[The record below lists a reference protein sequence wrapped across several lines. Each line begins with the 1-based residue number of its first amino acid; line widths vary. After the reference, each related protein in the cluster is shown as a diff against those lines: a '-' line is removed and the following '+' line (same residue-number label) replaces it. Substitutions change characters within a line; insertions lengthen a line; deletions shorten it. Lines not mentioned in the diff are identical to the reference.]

1 MPRTP
6 TRRAGRRQVTDETSA
21 ETEKE
26 SGEETGASE
35 NEWVIFILK
44 HREFKNSV
52 CKMDG
57 IVYSVI

>member
-1 MPRTP
+1 MKSVTILLAANANAAVRS
-6 TRRAGRRQVTDETSA
+6 AGSIL
-21 ETEKE
+21 
-26 SGEETGASE
+26 
-35 NEWVIFILK
+35 VIFILK